1 MDLKRG
7 IRMNTKCLVTFKTIL
22 EMGSFQ
28 KAADKLGYT
37 QSTVT
42 FQIRQLEEEFS
53 LKLFE
58 KIGRHMELTQA
69 GREIMPYVDMI
80 LQGTEQIGN
89 YGKSL
94 SEISGSL
101 KLAIPDSILIY
112 NMQPFIQAF
121 THEAPNVQL
130 VIHSIQSGEI
140 NQSVMEGSAD
150 LGINCEKDSY
160 PDTVIHQRLGSYQA
174 VLVAS
179 PFADRSQLDFITPH
193 QRKPFSLI
201 CNEPDGYYQ
210 LDMDKYLA
218 QKDIVLNPHMK
229 VQSIEAVK
237 RCVMNNLGMAVVP
250 TYSIGDELKNG
261 SLIPVKTELDEKIYH
276 SFYIYNRNKWI
287 SPQMEL
293 AIRLLNEYLGRKD
306 DEVYRIKDK
315 KTGAV
320 SARDEISGD
329 HV

>member
-1 MDLKRG
+1 
-7 IRMNTKCLVTFKTIL
+7 MNTKSLVTFKTIL
-22 EMGSFQ
+22 EVGSFQ

-42 FQIRQLEEEFS
+42 FQIKQLEEELA

-58 KIGRHMELTQA
+58 KIGRRMELTQA
-69 GREIMPYVDMI
+69 GKDIMPYIDMI
-80 LQGTEQIGN
+80 LQGAEQISN

-112 NMQPFIQAF
+112 NMQPFMQAF

-130 VIHSIQSGEI
+130 IVNSIQSGEI
-140 NQSVMEGSAD
+140 NQSIAD
-150 LGINCEKDSY
+150 GTADIGINCEKDSY
-160 PDTVIHQRLGSYQA
+160 PDSVVHKKLGKYKA

-179 PFADRSQLDFITPH
+179 PFANNNLLDFITPH
-193 QRKPFSLI
+193 QRKPISLI

-210 LDMDKYLA
+210 LDMDKYLSE
-218 QKDIVLNPHMK
+218 KDILLNPPMK

-237 RCVMNNLGMAVVP
+237 RCVMNNLGIAVVP
-250 TYSIGDELKNG
+250 TYSIGEELKNG
-261 SLIPVKTELDEKIYH
+261 SLMPIKTELDEKTYD
-276 SFYIYNRNKWI
+276 SFYIYHKNKWI

-293 AIRLLNEYLGRKD
+293 ALNLL
-306 DEVYRIKDK
+306 K
-315 KTGAV
+315 KYVGT
-320 SARDEISGD
+320 DNP
-329 HV
+329 

>member
-1 MDLKRG
+1 
-7 IRMNTKCLVTFKTIL
+7 MNTKNLVTFKTIL
-22 EMGSFQ
+22 EVGSFQ

-42 FQIRQLEEEFS
+42 FQIKQLEEELA

-58 KIGRHMELTQA
+58 KIGRRMELTQA
-69 GREIMPYVDMI
+69 GKDIMPYVDMI
-80 LQGTEQIGN
+80 LQGTEQISN

-112 NMQPFIQAF
+112 NMQPFMQAF

-130 VIHSIQSGEI
+130 IVNSIQSGEI
-140 NQSVMEGSAD
+140 NPSIAD
-150 LGINCEKDSY
+150 GTADIGINCEKDSY
-160 PDTVIHQRLGSYQA
+160 PDSVVHKKLGKYKA

-179 PFADRSQLDFITPH
+179 PFAKNNLLDFITPH
-193 QRKPFSLI
+193 QRKPISLI

-210 LDMDKYLA
+210 LDMDKYLSE
-218 QKDIVLNPHMK
+218 KDILLNPPMK

-237 RCVMNNLGMAVVP
+237 RCVMNNLGIAVVP
-250 TYSIGDELKNG
+250 TYSIGEELKNG
-261 SLIPVKTELDEKIYH
+261 SLMPIKTELDEKTYD
-276 SFYIYNRNKWI
+276 SFYIYHKNKWI

-293 AIRLLNEYLGRKD
+293 ALDLLEKYLGKCN
-306 DEVYRIKDK
+306 I
-315 KTGAV
+315 
-320 SARDEISGD
+320 
-329 HV
+329 

>member
-1 MDLKRG
+1 
-7 IRMNTKCLVTFKTIL
+7 MNTKSLVTFKTIL
-22 EMGSFQ
+22 EVGSFQ

-42 FQIRQLEEEFS
+42 FQIKQLEEELA

-58 KIGRHMELTQA
+58 KIGRRMELTQA
-69 GREIMPYVDMI
+69 GKDIMPYIDMI
-80 LQGTEQIGN
+80 LQGAEQISN

-112 NMQPFIQAF
+112 NMQPFMQAF

-130 VIHSIQSGEI
+130 IVNSIQSGEI
-140 NQSVMEGSAD
+140 NPSIAD
-150 LGINCEKDSY
+150 GTADIGINCEKDSY
-160 PDTVIHQRLGSYQA
+160 PDSVVHKKLGKYKA

-179 PFADRSQLDFITPH
+179 PFANNNLLDFITPH
-193 QRKPFSLI
+193 QRKPISLI

-210 LDMDKYLA
+210 LDMDKYLSE
-218 QKDIVLNPHMK
+218 KDILLNPPMK

-237 RCVMNNLGMAVVP
+237 RCVMNNLGIAVVP
-250 TYSIGDELKNG
+250 TYSIGEELKNG
-261 SLIPVKTELDEKIYH
+261 SLMPVKTELDEKTYN
-276 SFYIYNRNKWI
+276 SFYIYHKNKWI

-293 AIRLLNEYLGRKD
+293 ALDLLKKYLGSD
-306 DEVYRIKDK
+306 NP
-315 KTGAV
+315 
-320 SARDEISGD
+320 
-329 HV
+329 

>member
-1 MDLKRG
+1 
-7 IRMNTKCLVTFKTIL
+7 MNTKSLVTFKTIL
-22 EMGSFQ
+22 EVGSFQ

-42 FQIRQLEEEFS
+42 FQIKQLEEELA

-58 KIGRHMELTQA
+58 KIGRRMELTQA
-69 GREIMPYVDMI
+69 GKDIMPYIDMI
-80 LQGTEQIGN
+80 LQGAEQISN

-112 NMQPFIQAF
+112 NMQPFMQAF

-130 VIHSIQSGEI
+130 IINSIQSGEI
-140 NQSVMEGSAD
+140 NPSIAD
-150 LGINCEKDSY
+150 GTADIGINCEKDNY
-160 PDTVIHQRLGSYQA
+160 PDSVVHKKLGKYKA

-179 PFADRSQLDFITPH
+179 PFANNNLLDFITPH
-193 QRKPFSLI
+193 QRKPISLI

-210 LDMDKYLA
+210 LDMDKYLSE
-218 QKDIVLNPHMK
+218 KDILLNPPMK

-237 RCVMNNLGMAVVP
+237 RCVMNGLGIAVVP
-250 TYSIGDELKNG
+250 TYSIGEELKNG
-261 SLIPVKTELDEKIYH
+261 SLIPIKTELDEKTYD
-276 SFYIYNRNKWI
+276 SFYIYHKNKWI

-293 AIRLLNEYLGRKD
+293 ALDLL
-306 DEVYRIKDK
+306 K
-315 KTGAV
+315 KCVGTA
-320 SARDEISGD
+320 SL
-329 HV
+329 

>member
-1 MDLKRG
+1 
-7 IRMNTKCLVTFKTIL
+7 MNTKSLVTFKTIL
-22 EMGSFQ
+22 EVGSFQ

-42 FQIRQLEEEFS
+42 FQIKQLEEELA

-58 KIGRHMELTQA
+58 KIGRRMELTQA
-69 GREIMPYVDMI
+69 GKDIMPYVDMI
-80 LQGTEQIGN
+80 LQGTEQISN

-112 NMQPFIQAF
+112 NMQPFMQAF

-130 VIHSIQSGEI
+130 IVNSIQSGEI
-140 NQSVMEGSAD
+140 NLSIAD
-150 LGINCEKDSY
+150 GTADIGINCEKDSY
-160 PDTVIHQRLGSYQA
+160 PDSVVHKKLGKYKA

-179 PFADRSQLDFITPH
+179 PFANNNLLDFITPH
-193 QRKPFSLI
+193 QRKPISLI

-210 LDMDKYLA
+210 LDMDKYLSA
-218 QKDIVLNPHMK
+218 KDILLNPPMK

-237 RCVMNNLGMAVVP
+237 RCVMNNLGIAVVP
-250 TYSIGDELKNG
+250 TYSIGEELKNG
-261 SLIPVKTELDEKIYH
+261 SLMPIKTELDEKEYN
-276 SFYIYNRNKWI
+276 SFYIYHKNKWI

-293 AIRLLNEYLGRKD
+293 ALNLL
-306 DEVYRIKDK
+306 K
-315 KTGAV
+315 KYVGTV
-320 SARDEISGD
+320 SS
-329 HV
+329 

>member
-1 MDLKRG
+1 
-7 IRMNTKCLVTFKTIL
+7 MNTKSLVTFKTIL
-22 EMGSFQ
+22 EVGSFQ

-42 FQIRQLEEEFS
+42 FQIKQLEEELA

-69 GREIMPYVDMI
+69 GKDILPYIDMI
-80 LQGTEQIGN
+80 LQGAEQISN

-112 NMQPFIQAF
+112 NMQPFMQAF
-121 THEAPNVQL
+121 THDAPNVQL
-130 VIHSIQSGEI
+130 VVNSIQSGEI
-140 NQSVMEGSAD
+140 NQAIAD
-150 LGINCEKDSY
+150 GTADIGINCEKDSY
-160 PDTVIHQRLGSYQA
+160 PDSVIHKKLGKYKA

-179 PFADRSQLDFITPH
+179 PFTDSSLLDFITPH

-210 LDMDKYLA
+210 LDMDKYLSK
-218 QKDIVLNPHMK
+218 KDILLNPPMK

-237 RCVMNNLGMAVVP
+237 RCVMNNLGIAVVP
-250 TYSIGDELKNG
+250 AYSIGEELKNG
-261 SLIPVKTELDEKIYH
+261 SLMPIKTELDNKTYD
-276 SFYIYNRNKWI
+276 SFYIYHKNKWI

-293 AIRLLNEYLGRKD
+293 ALDLLTKYLGA
-306 DEVYRIKDK
+306 EN
-315 KTGAV
+315 
-320 SARDEISGD
+320 SQNQ
-329 HV
+329 

>member
-1 MDLKRG
+1 
-7 IRMNTKCLVTFKTIL
+7 MNTKSLVTFKTIL
-22 EMGSFQ
+22 EVGSFQ

-42 FQIRQLEEEFS
+42 FQIKHLEEELA

-58 KIGRHMELTQA
+58 KIGRRMELTQA
-69 GREIMPYVDMI
+69 GKDVMPYIDMI
-80 LQGTEQIGN
+80 LQGAEQIGN

-112 NMQPFIQAF
+112 NMQPFMQAF

-130 VIHSIQSGEI
+130 IVNSIQSGEI
-140 NQSVMEGSAD
+140 NQSITDGTAD
-150 LGINCEKDSY
+150 IGINCEKDSY
-160 PDTVIHQRLGSYQA
+160 PDSVIHKKLGKYKA

-179 PFADRSQLDFITPH
+179 PFANSNLLDFITPH

-210 LDMDKYLA
+210 LDMDKYLSE
-218 QKDIVLNPHMK
+218 KDILLNPPMK

-237 RCVMNNLGMAVVP
+237 RCVMNNLGIAVVP
-250 TYSIGDELKNG
+250 TYSIGEELKNG
-261 SLIPVKTELDEKIYH
+261 SLMPIKTELDEKTYD
-276 SFYIYNRNKWI
+276 SFYIYHKNKWL

-293 AIRLLNEYLGRKD
+293 ALDLL
-306 DEVYRIKDK
+306 K
-315 KTGAV
+315 KYVGAV
-320 SARDEISGD
+320 SF
-329 HV
+329 

>member
-1 MDLKRG
+1 
-7 IRMNTKCLVTFKTIL
+7 MNTKSLVTFKTIL
-22 EMGSFQ
+22 EVGSFQ

-42 FQIRQLEEEFS
+42 FQIKQLEEELT

-69 GREIMPYVDMI
+69 GKDIMPYIDMI
-80 LQGTEQIGN
+80 LQGAEQIGN

-112 NMQPFIQAF
+112 NMQPFMQAF

-130 VIHSIQSGEI
+130 IVNSIQSGEI
-140 NQSVMEGSAD
+140 NQSVAD
-150 LGINCEKDSY
+150 GTADIGINCEKDSY
-160 PDTVIHQRLGSYQA
+160 PDSVIHKKLGKYKA

-179 PFADRSQLDFITPH
+179 PFANSNLLDFITPH
-193 QRKPFSLI
+193 QRKPISLI

-210 LDMDKYLA
+210 LDMDKYLSE
-218 QKDIVLNPHMK
+218 KDILLNPPMK

-237 RCVMNNLGMAVVP
+237 RCVMNNLGIAVVP
-250 TYSIGDELKNG
+250 TYSIGEELKNG
-261 SLIPVKTELDEKIYH
+261 SLMPIKTELDEKEYN
-276 SFYIYNRNKWI
+276 SFYIYHKNKWI

-293 AIRLLNEYLGRKD
+293 ALDLLEKYLGKCS
-306 DEVYRIKDK
+306 I
-315 KTGAV
+315 
-320 SARDEISGD
+320 
-329 HV
+329 

>member
-1 MDLKRG
+1 MA
-7 IRMNTKCLVTFKTIL
+7 F
-22 EMGSFQ
+22 FQ

-42 FQIRQLEEEFS
+42 FQIKQLEEELA

-58 KIGRHMELTQA
+58 KIGRRMELTQA
-69 GREIMPYVDMI
+69 GKDIMSYIDMI
-80 LQGTEQIGN
+80 LQGAEQIGN

-112 NMQPFIQAF
+112 NMQPFMQAF

-130 VIHSIQSGEI
+130 IVNSIQSGEI
-140 NQSVMEGSAD
+140 NPSIAD
-150 LGINCEKDSY
+150 GTADIGINCEKDSY
-160 PDTVIHQRLGSYQA
+160 PDSIIHKKLGKYKA

-179 PFADRSQLDFITPH
+179 PFANNNLLDFITPH
-193 QRKPFSLI
+193 QRKPISLI

-210 LDMDKYLA
+210 LDMDKYLSE
-218 QKDIVLNPHMK
+218 KDILLNPPMK

-237 RCVMNNLGMAVVP
+237 RCVMNNLGIAVVP
-250 TYSIGDELKNG
+250 TYSIGEELKNG
-261 SLIPVKTELDEKIYH
+261 SLMPIKTELDEKEYN
-276 SFYIYNRNKWI
+276 SFYIYHKNKWI

-293 AIRLLNEYLGRKD
+293 ALDLLKKYLGND
-306 DEVYRIKDK
+306 NP
-315 KTGAV
+315 
-320 SARDEISGD
+320 
-329 HV
+329 

>member
-1 MDLKRG
+1 
-7 IRMNTKCLVTFKTIL
+7 MNTKSLVTFKTIL
-22 EMGSFQ
+22 EVGSFQ

-42 FQIRQLEEEFS
+42 FQIKQLEEELA

-58 KIGRHMELTQA
+58 KIGRRMELTQA
-69 GREIMPYVDMI
+69 GKDIMPYIDMI
-80 LQGTEQIGN
+80 LQGAEQISN

-112 NMQPFIQAF
+112 NMQPFMQAF

-130 VIHSIQSGEI
+130 IVNSIQSGEI
-140 NQSVMEGSAD
+140 NPSIAD
-150 LGINCEKDSY
+150 GTADIGINCEKDSY
-160 PDTVIHQRLGSYQA
+160 PDSEVHKKLGKYKA

-179 PFADRSQLDFITPH
+179 PFANNNLLDFITPH
-193 QRKPFSLI
+193 QRKPISLI

-210 LDMDKYLA
+210 LDMDKYLSE
-218 QKDIVLNPHMK
+218 KDILLNPPMK

-237 RCVMNNLGMAVVP
+237 RCVMNNLGIAVVP
-250 TYSIGDELKNG
+250 TYSIGEELKNG
-261 SLIPVKTELDEKIYH
+261 SLMPIKTELDEKTYD
-276 SFYIYNRNKWI
+276 SFYIYHKNKWI

-293 AIRLLNEYLGRKD
+293 ALNLL
-306 DEVYRIKDK
+306 K
-315 KTGAV
+315 KYVGT
-320 SARDEISGD
+320 DNP
-329 HV
+329 